1 MMKNLSEKQARDT
14 GLAIVFILLI
24 ICYYKNSWYLLPT
37 TIVLLALCL
46 FFPYLLHLLL
56 APFLGLILKVI
67 GPLLSKIFL
76 VIYFYGIITPIGILR
91 RISGVDPLQL
101 KKWKRKNSSVF
112 KVREQT
118 IEEKDF
124 EKPF

>member
-1 MMKNLSEKQARDT
+1 MR
-14 GLAIVFILLI
+14 
-24 ICYYKNSWYLLPT
+24 ICYYKNISYLLPI

-46 FFPYLLHLLL
+46 FCPYFLRLLL

-67 GPLLSKIFL
+67 GPLVSKTFL
-76 VIYFYGIITPIGILR
+76 VIYFYGIITPVGILR
-91 RISGVDPLQL
+91 RMSGVDPLQL

-118 IEEKDF
+118 IERKDF